1 MIPPPPSIWPGDD
14 GSPLSCRDKLKV
26 LAENHAELAQMLR
39 DTFEDA
45 ILMGVDETAMRGIL
59 AEMVQGL
66 ESPKRAAR

>member
-1 MIPPPPSIWPGDD
+1 MIPPPPTIWPGGD

-45 ILMGVDETAMRGIL
+45 ILMGVDEAGMRAIL
-59 AEMVQGL
+59 SEMVQGL
-66 ESPKRAAR
+66 ESPKRAVR